1 MKITEALFAGSSTRI
16 SEKPKQKFPEFA
28 FIGRSNV
35 GKSSL
40 INMLCN
46 NRKLAL
52 TSSKPGKTR
61 LVNHFLI
68 NRKWYLVDLPGY
80 GYAKISATGK
90 QKLEQ
95 VIRNYI
101 NLSQEMVLLF
111 VLIDSRH
118 EIGKIDMDFLI
129 ELGQSRIPFAIIFT
143 KADKSSASQ
152 LASRLEQNKEQILE
166 LWEELPPI
174 FVSSSE
180 TGMGREEILSYI
192 DQVLETIENDNQH
205 PQP

>member
-95 VIRNYI
+95 VIRNYL
-101 NLSQEMVLLF
+101 NLSQEMAMLF

-118 EIGKIDMDFLI
+118 EIGRIDMDFLI
-129 ELGQSRIPFAIIFT
+129 ELGQSRIPFAIVFT
-143 KADKSSASQ
+143 KADKSGRDK
-152 LASRLEQNKEQILE
+152 LAARIEENKKQILE
-166 LWEELPPI
+166 YWEELPPI

-180 TGMGREEILSYI
+180 TGTGREEILDYI
-192 DQVLETIENDNQH
+192 ESVLNNMEQDNQH
-205 PQP
+205 PQQ